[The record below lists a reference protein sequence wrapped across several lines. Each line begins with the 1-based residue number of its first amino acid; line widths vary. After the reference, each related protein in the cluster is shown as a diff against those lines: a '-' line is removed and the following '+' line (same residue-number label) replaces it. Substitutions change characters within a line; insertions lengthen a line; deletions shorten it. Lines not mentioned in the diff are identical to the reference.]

1 MAKYKI
7 FNWNNFSLLANI
19 SIRRQTVAES
29 SFRIIIIIMIM
40 MMIIMIIIMIITINI
55 SIPRQTVAESS
66 FRLSKLL
73 TFAQRQK
80 AACREK

>member
-40 MMIIMIIIMIITINI
+40 MMIIMIIIINI

>member
-7 FNWNNFSLLANI
+7 FNWNNFSLLANV
-19 SIRRQTVAES
+19 SIQRQTVAES

-40 MMIIMIIIMIITINI
+40 MMIIMIIIINI

-66 FRLSKLL
+66 FRLSKLF
-73 TFAQRQK
+73 TFAQQQK

>member
-7 FNWNNFSLLANI
+7 FNWNNFSLLANV
-19 SIRRQTVAES
+19 SIQRQTVAES
-29 SFRIIIIIMIM
+29 SFRIIIIIIIMIM
-40 MMIIMIIIMIITINI
+40 MMIIMIIIINI